1 MMTIMLYGWLGQ
13 RFGRVHRRD
22 VRSPGE
28 AMRALAATLPGFR
41 EALVEGGYYRVLRA
55 GREAHTY
62 DTIHA
67 PQSQRETLRVVPVVA
82 GAMKDFGAIILG
94 VALIVGAPYI
104 ASAFAFGGAS
114 LSTTLTVAKFAT
126 NLGIA
131 LVLSGV
137 SNLLFAPP
145 KARVGEAASANN
157 RPSYVFSGAL
167 NTAAQGNPVPV
178 CYGRM
183 LVGSQVVSAGLSA
196 EPL

>member
-1 MMTIMLYGWLGQ
+1 MMTIMLYGWLGR

-41 EALVEGGYYRVLRA
+41 QALVEGGYYRVLRA
-55 GREAHTY
+55 GREAHSY
-62 DTIHA
+62 DTIHG

-82 GAMKDFGAIILG
+82 GGMKDFGAIILG
-94 VALIVGAPYI
+94 VALVVAAPYL
-104 ASAFAFGGAS
+104 APALGA
-114 LSTTLTVAKFAT
+114 TVGPWAVKFAT
-126 NLGIA
+126 NIGYA

-137 SNLLFAPP
+137 SSLLFAPP
-145 KARVGEAASANN
+145 KARVGENSTNN